1 MLSRR
6 LADQAHYPAIDLNGS
21 ISRVMQTLVS
31 PEELKMSNKL
41 RRLWA
46 VYQQNADLVQVGA
59 YEAGTNP
66 ELDDAIRLREQMVTF
81 LQQDMHLGEDYQV
94 TRNQLRQLLS

>member
-1 MLSRR
+1 
-6 LADQAHYPAIDLNGS
+6 
-21 ISRVMQTLVS
+21 
-31 PEELKMSNKL
+31 
-41 RRLWA
+41 
-46 VYQQNADLVQVGA
+46 VQVGA

-66 ELDDAIRLREQMVTF
+66 ELDDAIRLRAQMVTF